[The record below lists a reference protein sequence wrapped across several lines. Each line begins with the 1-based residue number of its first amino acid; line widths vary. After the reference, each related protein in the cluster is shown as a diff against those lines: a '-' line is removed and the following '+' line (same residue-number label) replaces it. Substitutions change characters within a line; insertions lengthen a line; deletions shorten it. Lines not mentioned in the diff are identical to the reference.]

1 MRSASDF
8 RPTLRRLLAGL
19 ALSLPLGAALAETE
33 ARILAHAE
41 ARLETDRRAQDRLNL
56 QIEGQT
62 LQLRLRE
69 NHALLAALPPQS
81 RASIDALGTH
91 YEGEIEG
98 IEGSW
103 LRLSL
108 IDGRYSGAYFDGT
121 ELVLLDRADT
131 LAASLVKR
139 APASADTLLAYRLR
153 DVELPGLVDDVV
165 AVPGYPLKT
174 GSARTSYE
182 NFARHLRG
190 AAAGPGKLGSPV
202 RQLAVTVVTDTEFGS
217 VHGGNRDAVVASRIN
232 VVDGIYSDQFQTRIV
247 VGTLRHLSDNGTLNT
262 TVVSGSDTLLTRF
275 RTYMTS
281 GAGSNIPK
289 GGLNHLF
296 SGKDFDGNTVGVAY
310 LSVLCSTS
318 FGYGINQVRAANTT
332 TALTIAHEMG
342 HNFGASHDG
351 QSGSVCESQ
360 TGSWLMS
367 PSLNGSSTFSPCART
382 SIEPRIQQAACFQP
396 VVVPG
401 AVFRNGFE
409 VP

>member
-1 MRSASDF
+1 MRFPPSL
-8 RPTLRRLLAGL
+8 PPNLRRMLAGL

-33 ARILAHAE
+33 ARIHAHAE
-41 ARLETDRRAQDRLNL
+41 ARLEADRGAPDRLNL

-69 NHALLAALPPQS
+69 NHALLAALPSQS
-81 RASIDALGTH
+81 PASIDALGKH

-103 LRLSL
+103 LRLSQV
-108 IDGRYSGAYFDGT
+108 GGHYSGAYFDGA
-121 ELVLLDRADT
+121 ELVLLDRAET
-131 LAASLVKR
+131 VAASLMKR

-153 DVELPGLVDDVV
+153 DVELPGLIDEVV
-165 AVPGYPLKT
+165 TVPGYPLKT
-174 GSARTSYE
+174 APARSSYAQ
-182 NFARHLRG
+182 FAQHLRAG
-190 AAAGPGKLGSPV
+190 AGTAKLGGAV
-202 RQLAVTVVTDTEFGS
+202 RQLRLTIVTDTEFSS
-217 VHGGNRDAVVASRIN
+217 VHGSNRDAVVASRIN

-247 VGTLRHLSDNGTLNT
+247 VGELRHLSDNGTLNT
-262 TVVSGSDTLLTRF
+262 TVVSGSDTLLTRL

-281 GAGSNIPK
+281 GAGSSIPK
-289 GGLNHLF
+289 SGLNHLF
-296 SGKDFDGNTVGVAY
+296 SGKDFDGSTVGVAY

-367 PSLNGSSTFSPCART
+367 PSLNGSSTFSPCSRT
-382 SIEPRIQQAACFQP
+382 SIEPRIQQATCFQP
-396 VVVPG
+396 LTVVG
-401 AVFRNGFE
+401 ALFRNGFE
-409 VP
+409 PQ